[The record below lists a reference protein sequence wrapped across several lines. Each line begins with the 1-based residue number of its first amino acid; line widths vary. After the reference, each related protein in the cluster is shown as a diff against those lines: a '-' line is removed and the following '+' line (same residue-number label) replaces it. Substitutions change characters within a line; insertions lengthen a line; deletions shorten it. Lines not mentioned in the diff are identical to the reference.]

1 MEQLGWMVLGLNTF
15 WRNSCL
21 QCCAVCLPCGVLMA
35 CHESLPAQLVNFFFL
50 ICLFIPQGPC
60 IYSSAVLFKV
70 FYRVPGK
77 PC

>member
-35 CHESLPAQLVNFFFL
+35 CHEPLPAQLVDFFFFNL
-50 ICLFIPQGPC
+50 LVYHTGTMYLQLC
-60 IYSSAVLFKV
+60 SAV
-70 FYRVPGK
+70 
-77 PC
+77 